1 MGGDAGSMLGNVAGR
16 LLGVLSALPSRGGGF
31 SNLAN
36 YMAARQRAMSDPNA
50 RAALT
55 PFGAGFYQIGGETQ
69 AGPGTYQPVA
79 PPADFMGPTIPTP
92 AGPMDVQYVPGARR
106 WQPNLPPLAPEA
118 AVKQAA
124 QEQIRLGLQS
134 PDVATRA
141 RAKQEANIPLTPEET
156 NALITSAQLPAGAP
170 PGSTVTVTTPGG
182 VSYTL
187 GSQYPQGVYQ
197 TPGGATLPGHLPPE
211 QQPGGGFRPGG
222 QLAQGEYATEA
233 EAAAV
238 RQPGE
243 VTLSTGRGS
252 FHNVKQE
259 PTGVAP
265 LPAAPVR
272 PAAPPPAAAPP
283 PPPPVVVTPP
293 PPPPPAAAAP
303 PPPPPAAPPV
313 VAAPPPAPA
322 APPPAAAPP
331 AAAPPSPPPTLPPH
345 EVVRRLPDGTFVPVT
360 PPPPAGGAVGY
371 PSPAFTAVEPVTPA
385 EPGGAVSVV
394 PAAPPPPPQP
404 TVTPTTPPPPPAQT
418 TVPVYPAQG
427 FVFHHSGGS
436 TLEGLRNTLQKRGL
450 GSQYLMDRD
459 GTIYSFAGAGSPHMR
474 PNDQFGGIA
483 PGLSN
488 KNAVGMEIVAK
499 NDQDITPAQVA
510 SARQFIATNYPNVPV
525 YGHGEVNPGHKMAD
539 EGLTVVNAIRGD
551 RGVQPGTPVPR
562 RAPNTVDLNAPF
574 FRQVEAS
581 RGLPPGT
588 LSAMAEKESSGN
600 PLAES
605 PVSSAKGLYGIT
617 KDTARSWGMSADDR
631 FDPVK
636 STIAVADTLA
646 ARAQNV
652 GLERAIGMHYGGP
665 GAAFDEV
672 VGASKLSP
680 AQYSRDVLRRAA
692 KYAPAPPSEAAVVAA
707 PSPAFGAPAPPL
719 LGRAAVAPTGY
730 DLASA
735 QAAGMTPS
743 RVPGPNYLHMGS
755 RSPAFVSPAGIPE
768 GLLLKGEQ
776 HPTER
781 LGLEGERAYGNVVV
795 QREGRLVSVPPWEV
809 LPTEQPIDLV
819 PRMLGG
825 MPVPAPA
832 AVAGPRDLWAP
843 APGEVG
849 FAPAAPAV
857 PGAAPGLPAPVRVAP
872 PAALPWA
879 PAPAGAPGVR
889 PVVPVAPPPAAAAA
903 APPPGVPAGA
913 GKFTQTQPI
922 KPEAGGGT
930 VTFAGEVPGAEKE
943 PTVPKGGFNQSI
955 FLRENG
961 IDPAKPPKGTTEAL
975 TQYQTDYERRVAEA
989 KADVER
995 RYGKVGEAQADTAVR
1010 LRTFRSYVNTL
1021 LDEFTPEERAR
1032 YVGMGG
1038 LTPILYGGA
1047 YSQDPRF
1054 LRFRSLNAA
1063 LRTSVFAEA
1072 GKAVTAPELALL
1084 APTLPSGGEPTDASY
1099 EAALQLTTDK
1109 LDRLITGYDAQAS
1122 MRVEDLTPEKQRALV
1137 EQYLSAPDAP
1147 RYGPYQWLRGGGV
1160 APPEQRQMVTQPGQ
1174 VIQGGPAAPP
1184 PSPFVVDRL
1193 YTVPPPAR

>member
-16 LLGVLSALPSRGGGF
+16 VLGVLSALPSRGGGF

-55 PFGAGFYQIGGETQ
+55 PFGAGFYQIGGGMRPELAPT
-69 AGPGTYQPVA
+69 PEVA
-79 PPADFMGPTIPTP
+79 APAEFMGPTIPTA
-92 AGPMDVQYVPGARR
+92 AGPAAVAALPRTR
-106 WQPNLPPLAPEA
+106 WMPSLPPLAPEA
-118 AVKQAA
+118 ALKEEA
-124 QEQIRLGLQS
+124 QRRTIAGLQS
-134 PDVATRA
+134 PDVITRA
-141 RAKQEANIPLTPEET
+141 RAKQDAGIPLAPEET
-156 NALITSAQLPAGAP
+156 DALIAAGAEIRRTAGPDSSVTIGPGGTTVTLGQPGMPPGVVQTPPAGEMPREQLP
-170 PGSTVTVTTPGG
+170 
-182 VSYTL
+182 L
-187 GSQYPQGVYQ
+187 
-197 TPGGATLPGHLPPE
+197 LPGQVP
-211 QQPGGGFRPGG
+211 QF
-222 QLAQGEYATEA
+222 
-233 EAAAV
+233 
-238 RQPGE
+238 
-243 VTLSTGRGS
+243 TGRYNANGQPLYQA
-252 FHNVKQE
+252 VTPPKVE

-265 LPAAPVR
+265 LPTAPAR

-283 PPPPVVVTPP
+283 PPP
-293 PPPPPAAAAP
+293 AAAAPP

-360 PPPPAGGAVGY
+360 PPPPAGAPVAY
-371 PSPAFTAVEPVTPA
+371 PSPAFGAAPPTAE
-385 EPGGAVSVV
+385 
-394 PAAPPPPPQP
+394 APPPPPP
-404 TVTPTTPPPPPAQT
+404 PEAATTVTPTTGGPPAAL
-418 TVPVYPAQG
+418 PVYPARG

-436 TLEGLRNTLQKRGL
+436 TLEGLRNTLEKRGL

-459 GTIYSFAGAGSPHMR
+459 GTIYSFAGTGSPHIR

-488 KNAVGMEIVAK
+488 KNAVGMELVAK

-510 SARQFIATNYPNVPV
+510 SARSFIAANYPDVPV
-525 YGHGEVNPGHKMAD
+525 YGHGQVNPGHKMAD
-539 EGLTVVNAIRGD
+539 EGLTVVNAIHAD
-551 RGVQPGTPVPR
+551 RGVQPGTAVPR

-574 FRQVEAS
+574 FRQVDVS
-581 RGLPPGT
+581 RGLPVGT
-588 LSAMAEKESSGN
+588 MAGLAEKESGGN
-600 PLAES
+600 PQAAN
-605 PVSSAKGLYGIT
+605 PASSARGLFQIT
-617 KDTARSWGMSADDR
+617 RDTARSWGISADDR
-631 FDPVK
+631 YDPVK
-636 STIAVADTLA
+636 ATLATADTLA
-646 ARAQNV
+646 ARARDV

-665 GAAFDEV
+665 GADFTKPID
-672 VGASKLSP
+672 GQSP
-680 AQYSRDVLRRAA
+680 AQYARDVLRRSA

-755 RSPAFVSPAGIPE
+755 RSPYFISPAGIPE

-795 QREGRLVSVPPWEV
+795 QRDGRLVSVPPWEV

-825 MPVPAPA
+825 MPAPA

-849 FAPAAPAV
+849 FAPPAPAV
-857 PGAAPGLPAPVRVAP
+857 PGAAPGLPAPARIAP
-872 PAALPWA
+872 PAALPWVS
-879 PAPAGAPGVR
+879 APAGAPGPR
-889 PVVPVAPPPAAAAA
+889 PAVPVAPPPAAAVPV

-913 GKFTQTQPI
+913 EKFTQTQPI

-930 VTFAGEVPGAEKE
+930 ITFAGEVPGAPQE
-943 PTVPKGGFNQSI
+943 PTAPKGGFNETI

-961 IDPAKPPKGTTEAL
+961 IDPTKKPPPGTTEAL
-975 TQYQTDYERRVAEA
+975 NQYRLDYERRLAEA

-995 RYGKVGEAQADTAVR
+995 RYGKPGEAVSDSLVR
-1010 LRTFRSYVNTL
+1010 LRLFRSFVNTL
-1021 LDEFTPEERAR
+1021 LTEFSPEERAR
-1032 YVGMGG
+1032 YTGMLG
-1038 LTPILYGGA
+1038 LTPYLKGGPL
-1047 YSQDPRF
+1047 SQDPRF
-1054 LRFRSLNAA
+1054 IRFRSLNAA

-1084 APTLPSGGEPTDASY
+1084 APTLPSGY
-1099 EAALQLTTDK
+1099 EATDVGYEGALQLTTDK
-1109 LDRLITGYDAQAS
+1109 LDRLITGYGAQAN

-1147 RYGPYQWLRGGGV
+1147 RYGPYDWVRGGGV

-1193 YTVPPPAR
+1193 YTLPPPAR